1 MAASPHRR
9 KRTARPS
16 HQQPGG
22 GETPGVAVAPVALA
36 GAIVAGLARSIVTL
50 SAHAELFG
58 VGATGVVWPRLVVTS
73 CVTSGW
79 IAPGG
84 GLAGISGVDSGR
96 AAPLV
101 GGPPGVEL
109 HTMVDVPP
117 TGGADDMVPVVLTT
131 IGVGMVPKT
140 RDGMVVV
147 DAGIAGVPPIMDVE
161 TALDIVDG
169 AGTDGTVMEGAGRA
183 GTAGGGGAGKVV
195 PGKSVMNDVAGCTD
209 TVRNGAIPLA
219 VVDAGEAAGTADAV
233 GGAGCIGAIA
243 PLIADI
249 DGTWTAGVPGAIC
262 PVGVE
267 QVTTV
272 PGVEGSEASGTGARV
287 VSAVPGWVVA
297 ENGPGPLSGEV
308 TIAPGVV
315 GRPMAVLPMVE
326 TCARQAGPPS
336 SSMVV
341 VNSKRRIATRL
352 PSPARPDYAFRT
364 ATLSP
369 SARFTIGLR
378 TTSSPGLTPSCTSTS
393 LPKSRAIV
401 IFCRC
406 TLPF

>member
-1 MAASPHRR
+1 MIA
-9 KRTARPS
+9 S

-22 GETPGVAVAPVALA
+22 GATPGVAVAPVALA
-36 GAIVAGLARSIVTL
+36 GAIVAGLARSIDML
-50 SAHAELFG
+50 SAQAEVFG
-58 VGATGVVWPRLVVTS
+58 VGTTGVVWSRLVVTS

-79 IAPGG
+79 IAPGD
-84 GLAGISGVDSGR
+84 GLAGTSGVDSGR

-109 HTMVDVPP
+109 HTMVDALP
-117 TGGADDMVPVVLTT
+117 TGGADAMVPVVLPT
-131 IGVGMVPKT
+131 IDVGMVPKAT
-140 RDGMVVV
+140 DDMAVV
-147 DAGIAGVPPIMDVE
+147 DAGMADGPPIMDGE
-161 TALDIVDG
+161 TVLDIVDG
-169 AGTDGTVMEGAGRA
+169 GGTDGTVMEGAGRA
-183 GTAGGGGAGKVV
+183 GTAGGCGAGMVV

-209 TVRNGAIPLA
+209 RVRNGAIPLA

-233 GGAGCIGAIA
+233 GGAGGIGAIA
-243 PLIADI
+243 PPVANI
-249 DGTWTAGVPGAIC
+249 DVTWTAGVAGAIC

-272 PGVEGSEASGTGARV
+272 PGVVGSEASGTGARV
-287 VSAVPGWVVA
+287 VSEVPGWVVA
-297 ENGPGPLSGEV
+297 ENGPGPYSGEV

-336 SSMVV
+336 SSMLV
-341 VNSKRRIATRL
+341 VNSKRRIASPL
-352 PSPARPDYAFRT
+352 PSPACPDYVFRT

-378 TTSSPGLTPSCTSTS
+378 TTWSPGLTPSCTSTS

-406 TLPF
+406 TLPFWTSATCRPF